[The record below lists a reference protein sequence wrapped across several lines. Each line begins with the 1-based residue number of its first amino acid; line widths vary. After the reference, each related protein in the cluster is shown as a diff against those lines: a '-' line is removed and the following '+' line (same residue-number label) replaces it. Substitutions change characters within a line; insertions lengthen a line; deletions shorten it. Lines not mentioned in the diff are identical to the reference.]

1 MHRQPDRLEELLDR
15 ARFLPLSADG
25 AIEGIVAACD
35 DPRSSM
41 HDIAGRIELEPGVA
55 AVVLRQANSA
65 HYGYGRR
72 VETIPDAAVV
82 LGIGTIRS
90 LAIASAVLKLLAVDR
105 DGLSQHRQQIL
116 QHSVAT
122 AITARVLARRQ
133 GTTHPEKAFLTGII
147 HELGTIV
154 LSRET
159 KPEYLHVVSKARTA
173 RRSIS
178 DVEREVYGFEHA
190 QLGARLAEA
199 WQFPA
204 PICEALLTQ
213 HDPERARMDRGL
225 CDTLHVADWLAA
237 DMGLGFVPFD
247 HPSWPVKRAADTFGL
262 SPHNLHEVKAEIQ
275 QGLGG
280 FSLAA

>member
-1 MHRQPDRLEELLDR
+1 MHQPPDRLEELLDR
-15 ARFLPLSADG
+15 ARFLPLSEDG

-41 HDIAGRIELEPGVA
+41 HDIAERIGKEPGLA

-72 VETIPDAAVV
+72 VETIPDASVV
-82 LGIGTIRS
+82 LGVGTIRS
-90 LAIASAVLKLLAVDR
+90 LAIASAVLRQLAVDR
-105 DGLSQHRQQIL
+105 DGLTAHRL
-116 QHSVAT
+116 LVLEHSVTT

-154 LSRET
+154 LSRQT
-159 KPEYLHVVSKARTA
+159 RPEYLHVVSKARTG
-173 RRSIS
+173 RRGFG
-178 DVEREVYGFEHA
+178 DVQREVYGFEQA

-204 PICEALLTQ
+204 PICEAILNQ
-213 HDPERARMDRGL
+213 HDPERARLDRGL

-237 DMGLGFVPFD
+237 DMGRGLVPFD

-262 SPHNLHEVKAEIQ
+262 SPHNLGELKAEIEH
-275 QGLGG
+275 GLGG